1 MRTLLQVAAVVLT
14 LHVQSFEIII
24 DRGTDNP
31 TVIAVVPFGGLPEGR
46 EIASIVSSDLW
57 RSGLFTPIESRN
69 MLAQP
74 TSAKEVFF
82 RDWQILK
89 TAYLVVGNVTLSD
102 SGSLVLE
109 YHLLD
114 VGNERTLVSKRVDS
128 GIEWVRDLAH
138 FVADEV
144 FLEVTGVRG
153 AFSTKLLY
161 VLAEGVGTPNARYRL
176 ERSDFDGER
185 NVTLLESGEPILSP
199 AWDALG
205 ERVAYVSF
213 ESGKSAVFVHTVQ
226 TGEREKVAEHK
237 GSNSAPAFSPDG
249 RYLALTLSR
258 DENPE
263 IYTLDLETRVLRR
276 ITRNEVIDTE
286 PNWMADGESLMFTSD
301 RGGRPQIY
309 IVSLKTL
316 VPKRI
321 TFEGGYNARPR
332 VLPNGEHMV
341 YVHRTDDMR
350 YRIAWQQL
358 TGSKNLRL
366 LSETRLDESPSVAP
380 NGSMVVYATKR
391 GSRSILMVVS
401 IDGQV
406 KFRLPSSKGEVLEP
420 AWSPF
425 LTSSIESRDL

>member
-1 MRTLLQVAAVVLT
+1 MKTLLHIAVVALA
-14 LHVQSFEIII
+14 LHAQSFEIII

-31 TVIAVVPFGGLPEGR
+31 TVIAVAPFGGLPEGR
-46 EIASIVSSDLW
+46 EIAAIVSSDLW
-57 RSGLFTPIESRN
+57 RSGLFTPIEPRN

-74 TSAKEVFF
+74 TSPKEVFF

-89 TAYLVVGNVTLSD
+89 TEYLVVGNVALSE
-102 SGSLVLE
+102 SGSLLLE

-138 FVADEV
+138 FVSDEV
-144 FLEVTGVRG
+144 FLKITGVRG

-161 VLAEGVGTPNARYRL
+161 VLAQGIGTPNARYRL
-176 ERSDFDGER
+176 QRSDFDGER
-185 NVTLLESGEPILSP
+185 VVTLLESREPILSP
-199 AWDALG
+199 AWDARG
-205 ERVAYVSF
+205 ERAAYVSF
-213 ESGKSAVFVHTVQ
+213 ESGRSAVFVHTIH

-249 RYLALTLSR
+249 KYLALTLSR

-286 PNWMADGESLMFTSD
+286 PNWMADGKSLMFTSD

-309 IVSLKTL
+309 RVSLETL

-321 TFEGGYNARPR
+321 TFEGNYNARPR
-332 VLPNGEHMV
+332 ILPNGEHMV
-341 YVHRTDDMR
+341 YVHRTEDMR
-350 YRIAWQQL
+350 YRIAWKQL
-358 TGSKNLRL
+358 TGSKSQRL

-391 GSRSILMVVS
+391 ASRSILMVVS

-406 KFRLPSSKGEVLEP
+406 KFRLPSNEGEVLEP

-425 LTSSIESRDL
+425 LASSIESRDL